1 MRILR
6 SANTPFFML
15 HLLGSQM
22 RAEMAAGHEVFVA
35 AGQGDGADELG
46 RLLGGR
52 LIDIHVPRD
61 IEPWADLKALWSIY
75 RLMRRLRP
83 DIAHSTTPKSGLLFA
98 IAAFLACVPIRLHTF
113 TGQPWVEMRGLRR
126 FITRACDRLIVM
138 LNTQNYCDSLSQQR
152 LLESEGIAAPG
163 RVRVVGA
170 GSLSGVDVVKF
181 AQPTAE
187 QRAAARA
194 SLGLSASAPAIAFV
208 GRITEEKGVVELLD
222 AFDLLKNDMPDL
234 HLFLIGPFDSRAEL
248 PPEQLRRARQTR
260 DVHAVG
266 YTPTPEKILAG
277 VDVLALPSYR
287 EGFGNVVIEAAVMG
301 IPTVGTRINGLIDA
315 VADGETGMLVPVRD
329 AVSLATAL
337 KTLLTDDAL
346 RQRMGAAARE
356 RADRLFAADRISALV
371 LAEYERLAKLKKLP
385 PGGRDQGGS
394 A

>member
-52 LIDIHVPRD
+52 LIEIHVPRD

-98 IAAFLACVPIRLHTF
+98 ISAFLACVPIRLHTF

-152 LLESEGIAAPG
+152 LLESEGIGTRARGGGRVVVGRGCRQIRPADSRAARSGTSQPGPVGQRAGHRLRWPHHGGEGRGRTAG
-163 RVRVVGA
+163 RVR
-170 GSLSGVDVVKF
+170 
-181 AQPTAE
+181 PAE
-187 QRAAARA
+187 
-194 SLGLSASAPAIAFV
+194 
-208 GRITEEKGVVELLD
+208 E
-222 AFDLLKNDMPDL
+222 
-234 HLFLIGPFDSRAEL
+234 
-248 PPEQLRRARQTR
+248 
-260 DVHAVG
+260 
-266 YTPTPEKILAG
+266 
-277 VDVLALPSYR
+277 
-287 EGFGNVVIEAAVMG
+287 
-301 IPTVGTRINGLIDA
+301 
-315 VADGETGMLVPVRD
+315 
-329 AVSLATAL
+329 
-337 KTLLTDDAL
+337 
-346 RQRMGAAARE
+346 
-356 RADRLFAADRISALV
+356 
-371 LAEYERLAKLKKLP
+371 
-385 PGGRDQGGS
+385 
-394 A
+394 